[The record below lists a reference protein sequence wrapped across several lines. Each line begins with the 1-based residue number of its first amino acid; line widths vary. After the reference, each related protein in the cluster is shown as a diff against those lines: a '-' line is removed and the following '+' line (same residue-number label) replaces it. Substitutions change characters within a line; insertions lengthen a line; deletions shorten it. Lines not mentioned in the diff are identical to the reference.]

1 MKTVKR
7 YYWLAKPG
15 IVYSN
20 TIAAIAGFFLASTW
34 SGELNIGLF
43 FAMAGGIAFAIA
55 SACVLNNYIDRDID
69 RKMKRTSWRATAS
82 GKITKQA
89 VMTYVTVLGLIG
101 FGLLAIWTNWL
112 TVALVALAYVS
123 YVVLYG
129 IAKRKTI
136 HSTLV
141 GTIPGALPP
150 VVGYVAVTGSLD
162 LVALLLFLIMICW
175 QMAHFYAIGMYR
187 RDDYAAAG
195 LPVMPVAKGMHV
207 TKIQILFYVAVY
219 AILNIL
225 FVVYGFA
232 GLTYLAVMGLL
243 GVAWFITGLK
253 SFRGD
258 DRAWAKRMFLFSFVT
273 LLTFCAMVATGGLL
287 P

>member
-1 MKTVKR
+1 MKALKK

-20 TIAAIAGFFLASTW
+20 TIAAMAGFFLAS
-34 SGELNIGLF
+34 SERSDLDIGLF
-43 FAMAGGIAFAIA
+43 FAMAAGIAFVIA
-55 SACVLNNYIDRDID
+55 SACVLNNYIDRNID

-82 GKITKQA
+82 GKITKEA
-89 VMTYVTVLGLIG
+89 VIAYTAVLGAVG
-101 FGLLAIWTNWL
+101 FGMLAIWTNIL
-112 TVALVALAYVS
+112 TLALAALAYVS
-123 YVVLYG
+123 YIVFYG

-141 GTIPGALPP
+141 GTVPGALPP
-150 VVGYVAVTGSLD
+150 AIGYVAVTGSLD
-162 LVALLLFLIMICW
+162 FTALLLFLIMVCW

-195 LPVMPVAKGMHV
+195 LPVMPVVKGMYA
-207 TKIQILFYVAVY
+207 TKIQILAYVAAY
-219 AILNIL
+219 AVMNVL
-225 FVVYGFA
+225 FAAYGFV
-232 GLTYLAVMGLL
+232 GITYLIVMGLL
-243 GVAWFITGLK
+243 SAAWFATGLRN
-253 SFRGD
+253 FQGD
-258 DRAWAKRMFLFSFVT
+258 DRAWAKRMFVFSFVT